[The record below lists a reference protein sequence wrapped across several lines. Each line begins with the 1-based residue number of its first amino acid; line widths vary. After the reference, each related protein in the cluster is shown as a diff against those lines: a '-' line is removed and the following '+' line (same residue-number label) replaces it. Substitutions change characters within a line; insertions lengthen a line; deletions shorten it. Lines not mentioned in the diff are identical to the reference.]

1 MRRLSLLAPILFL
14 LAACGGGDGG
24 GATAESEVARDLEQ
38 IGTRD
43 TLVLLTTWNST
54 SYFVY
59 RGEPMGLEYDLLRD
73 FAQARDMEL
82 KVEVVRDRREILDR
96 LRRGDGDVAA
106 ARFRPARQDTAGVAF
121 TTALYQTQ
129 TALVQRGP
137 SDPAAGPGQVRARL
151 IGSPEELKGKQVFVP
166 GNSTYLA
173 SLVELQDS
181 TGDIEVVEVESAR
194 SPEALIRRVSGGEI
208 DLTAAPADVAKLSA
222 SYYDN
227 LAVTPALGPPTDVA
241 WAVRKSSP
249 QLQAALDAFL
259 AEMREDGTL
268 EEMYQKY
275 FVDRRGFRE
284 RAESEY
290 LSSETGQLSAYDALF
305 RQGAQTLGWDWRLL
319 ASQAYQESRF
329 DPTAES
335 WAGAQGLLQLMPRTA
350 RAVGVSNS
358 NDPAQNVQGATRF
371 LGDLTAYWTE
381 RIPDPAQRLRFILA
395 SYNAGQGHVEDA
407 RRLAGARGGDPNR
420 WEDVAYWLLQL
431 SKRSVYTDP
440 IVEHG
445 FVRGMEPVQ
454 YVAVVLERFDH
465 YRQFVRPGA
474 EAQPAGAAATP
485 ATR

>member
-1 MRRLSLLAPILFL
+1 MRRLFVLLPVLFL
-14 LAACGGGDGG
+14 LAACGRGDGG
-24 GATAESEVARDLEQ
+24 GAADIEVARDLEQ
-38 IGTRD
+38 IGARD

-59 RGEPMGLEYDLLRD
+59 RGQPMGLEYDLLRE
-73 FAQARDMEL
+73 FAQARDMEF
-82 KVEVVRDRREILDR
+82 KVEVVRDRGEILER

-106 ARFRPARQDTAGVAF
+106 ARFRPTRQDTARVAF
-121 TTALYQTQ
+121 TNALYQTQ
-129 TALVQRGP
+129 PSLVQRGAAE
-137 SDPAAGPGQVRARL
+137 PAAAPGRVRARL

-166 GNSTYLA
+166 ENANYLA

-181 TGDIEVVEVESAR
+181 TGDIEVVEVEGAA
-194 SPEALIRRVSGGEI
+194 SPEALIRRVASGEI
-208 DLTAAPADVAKLSA
+208 DLTAAPQDVAKLSA

-227 LAVTPALGPPTDVA
+227 LAVAPALGPPMDVA
-241 WAVRKSSP
+241 WAVRRSSP
-249 QLQAALDAFL
+249 QLQAALNAFL
-259 AEMREDGTL
+259 AEKQEDGTL
-268 EEMYQKY
+268 EELYEKY

-284 RAESEY
+284 RAQSEY
-290 LSSETGQLSAYDALF
+290 LSSETGQLSPYDALF
-305 RQGAQTLGWDWRLL
+305 RQGAQKLGWDWRLL

-407 RRLAGARGGDPNR
+407 RRLAQARGGDPNQ
-420 WEDVAYWLLQL
+420 WDDVAYWLLQL

-465 YRQFVRPGA
+465 YRQFVQPGA
-474 EAQPAGAAATP
+474 QATQPAA
-485 ATR
+485 

>member
-1 MRRLSLLAPILFL
+1 MRRLSLLAPVLFL

-24 GATAESEVARDLEQ
+24 ATAETEVARDLEQ
-38 IGTRD
+38 IAARD

-82 KVEVVRDRREILDR
+82 KVEVVRDRGEILDR
-96 LRRGDGDVAA
+96 LRRGEGDVAA
-106 ARFRPARQDTAGVAF
+106 ARFRPARQDTASVAF
-121 TTALYQTQ
+121 TGALYQTQ
-129 TALVQRGP
+129 PALVQRGAE
-137 SDPAAGPGQVRARL
+137 DPAAGPGTVRARL
-151 IGSPEELKGKQVFVP
+151 IGSPAELQGKRVFVP
-166 GNSTYLA
+166 EDASYVA
-173 SLVELQDS
+173 SLLEVQDS
-181 TGDIEVVEVESAR
+181 AGDFEVVEVEGAA
-194 SPEALIRRVSGGEI
+194 SPEALIRRVAAGEI
-208 DLTAAPADVAKLSA
+208 DLAAAPEDVAKLSA
-222 SYYDN
+222 SYYSN
-227 LAVTPALGPPTDVA
+227 LAVTPSLGPPVDVA

-249 QLQAALDAFL
+249 QLRAALDAFI
-259 AEMREDGTL
+259 AEKREDGTL
-268 EEMYQKY
+268 EEMYEKY

-290 LSSETGQLSAYDALF
+290 LSSETGQLSPYDALF
-305 RQGAQTLGWDWRLL
+305 RQGAQALGWDWRLL

-371 LGDLTAYWTE
+371 LGDLTTYWTE

-407 RRLAGARGGDPNR
+407 RRLAAARGGDPNQ

-474 EAQPAGAAATP
+474 EAAQPAA
-485 ATR
+485 